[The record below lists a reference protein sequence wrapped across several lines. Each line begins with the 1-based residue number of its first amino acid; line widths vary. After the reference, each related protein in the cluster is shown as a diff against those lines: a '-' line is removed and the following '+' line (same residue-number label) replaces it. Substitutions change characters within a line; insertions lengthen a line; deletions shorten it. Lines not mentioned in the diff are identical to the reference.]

1 MHGDHMKHVVK
12 LAEEALN
19 VVAGNAQT
27 HLLLTV
33 DGSVQMYLRSQD
45 HAIRTSA
52 QVGNFY
58 GKCYKQLLLFLAN
71 TFCAGAVFCY
81 A

>member
-1 MHGDHMKHVVK
+1 VHGDHMKHVVK

-19 VVAGNAQT
+19 VVADNVQT

-52 QVGNFY
+52 QMDPIH
-58 GKCYKQLLLFLAN
+58 LFCSLQKAQNISWLVASGMVAN
-71 TFCAGAVFCY
+71 S
-81 A
+81 